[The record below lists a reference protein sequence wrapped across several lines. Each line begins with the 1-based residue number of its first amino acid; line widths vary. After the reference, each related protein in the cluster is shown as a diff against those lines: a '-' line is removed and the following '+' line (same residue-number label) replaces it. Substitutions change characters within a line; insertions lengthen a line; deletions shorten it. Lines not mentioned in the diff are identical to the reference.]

1 MISMLEALTSDE
13 IDTLAMA
20 WGQNKHLSIQEPDR
34 YWYDRNRKN
43 KNKRV
48 ELRMNSFGHQIERG
62 DRGRIEEMKLV
73 SLMNAYAEIK
83 KQLM

>member
-1 MISMLEALTSDE
+1 MI
-13 IDTLAMA
+13 
-20 WGQNKHLSIQEPDR
+20 P
-34 YWYDRNRKN
+34 DRNRKN